1 MTGQIADL
9 LTHESHNNLA
19 SRPAELATLCTAL
32 QEDVPRVIHICGI
45 PGIGK
50 STLLEMFTDLAREQ
64 RTVVIRLDCR
74 TIEPT
79 PKGLLKQL
87 DEATG
92 LCASNPEQICDRI
105 AAFNARVVL
114 AFDNY
119 EVFRLM
125 DTWLRQTFIPA
136 LPNNARVLLFSREHP
151 GTAWYT
157 TAGWHDLFKT
167 LDLGPLSD
175 DDAKNLLIRLGV
187 ASAGVNKI
195 IHQTRGHPLA
205 LQLAASAC
213 RGRQQLAL
221 TDSSLQYVLEKLT
234 RMFLA
239 DVSEPLTRQALETTS
254 VSRRIT
260 LSMLRALFPDQAP
273 QDIFERLAALPFAE
287 LRSDGLVLHEVV
299 RDAIA
304 HSLKA
309 RDPDTYLN
317 YRRVIWQQLSK
328 ALDSAGSHELWRYT
342 ADMLFLIEN
351 QVVREAFFP
360 SGSNQLTVEP
370 ANSPDSTAIETI
382 ISCHEGPQAAQQLML
397 WWQRMPQSFSVVR
410 DVNGEVAAIYC
421 KITTDSVEPAWLEE
435 DPITQQWLHH
445 LRCHPLQL
453 QQSALFC
460 RRWLSQAE
468 GEAPS
473 ACQAAIWLDLKRS
486 YMEMRPNL
494 RRVYLTICDL
504 PAYAPVALKLGFKV
518 LTGQEVTLDS
528 QTYHSAVL
536 DFGPASVDGWL
547 ANIAAAELGIQQ
559 ARSLLDIE
567 SHELIIDDK
576 PESLTPLEFGVIQ
589 HLLAKQGKAVSR
601 SELLRD
607 VWGTRYEGGS
617 NVVDAVVR
625 GLRRKLAHQANCIE
639 TVTGVGYRYRKKP

>member
-1 MTGQIADL
+1 MTGYIADL
-9 LTHESHNNLA
+9 LARESQNNLA
-19 SRPAELATLCTAL
+19 SRPTELTALCAAL
-32 QEDVPRVIHICGI
+32 QEDVPRVIHISGI
-45 PGIGK
+45 AGIGK
-50 STLLEMFTDLAREQ
+50 STLLEMFTSLARDQ
-64 RTVVIRLDCR
+64 GAVVIKLDCR

-87 DEATG
+87 GEATG
-92 LCASNPEQICDRI
+92 LVASGPEQVCDRF
-105 AAFNARVVL
+105 ADFNARVVL

-119 EVFRLM
+119 EVFQLM
-125 DTWLRQTFIPA
+125 DTWLRQIFIPA
-136 LPNNARVLLFSREHP
+136 LPDNARVLLFGRERP
-151 GTAWYT
+151 GTGWYT

-175 DDAKNLLIRLGV
+175 DDAENLLNRLGV
-187 ASAGVNKI
+187 APAGVNKI

-213 RGRQQLAL
+213 RGRQQLVL
-221 TDSSLQYVLEKLT
+221 TDTSLQYVLETLS

-239 DVSEPLTRQALETTS
+239 DVSEPLTRQALEATS

-260 LSMLRALFPDQAP
+260 LSMLRALFPAQAP

-287 LRSDGLVLHEVV
+287 RRSDGLVIHDVV

-304 HSLKA
+304 HSLQA

-317 YRRVIWQQLSK
+317 YRRVIWRQLST

-351 QVVREAFFP
+351 PVVREAFFP
-360 SGSNQLTVEP
+360 SDSHQLTVEP
-370 ANSPDSTAIETI
+370 ADAADSAALQAI
-382 ISCHEGPQAAQQLML
+382 ISRHEGPQAAQQLLL
-397 WWQRMPQSFSVVR
+397 WWLRMPQSFSVVR
-410 DVNGEVAAIYC
+410 DVDGNVAAVYC
-421 KITTDSVEPAWLEE
+421 KFTTDSVEQAWLEE
-435 DPITQQWLHH
+435 DPITREWLRH
-445 LRCHPLQL
+445 LRQHPLQQ
-453 QQSALFC
+453 QQSALLC
-460 RRWLSQAE
+460 RRWLSLAE

-473 ACQAAIWLDLKRS
+473 TCQAAIWLDLKRS
-486 YMEMRPNL
+486 YMEMRPDL
-494 RRVYLTICDL
+494 RRVYLTISDL
-504 PAYAPVALKLGFKV
+504 AAYAPVALKLGFEV

-547 ANIAAAELGIQQ
+547 AGIAAAELGIQRD
-559 ARSLLDIE
+559 RSLLDIE
-567 SHELIIDDK
+567 SHELIIGDK
-576 PESLTPLEFGVIQ
+576 RKSLTPLEFGVIQ
-589 HLLAKQGKAVSR
+589 HLLQKQGKAVSR

-625 GLRRKLAHQANCIE
+625 GLRRKLSHQATCIE
-639 TVTGVGYRYRKKP
+639 TVTGVGYRYREKP

>member
-1 MTGQIADL
+1 MTGYIADL
-9 LTHESHNNLA
+9 LARESQNNLA
-19 SRPAELATLCTAL
+19 SRPAELTAL
-32 QEDVPRVIHICGI
+32 CAALREDVPRVIHISGI
-45 PGIGK
+45 AGIGK
-50 STLLEMFTDLAREQ
+50 STLLEMFTSLARDQ
-64 RTVVIRLDCR
+64 GAVVIKLDCR

-87 DEATG
+87 GEATG
-92 LCASNPEQICDRI
+92 LVVSGPEQICDRF
-105 AAFNARVVL
+105 ADFNARVVL

-119 EVFRLM
+119 EVFQLM
-125 DTWLRQTFIPA
+125 DTWLRQIFIPA
-136 LPNNARVLLFSREHP
+136 LPDNARVLLSGRERP
-151 GTAWYT
+151 STGWYT

-175 DDAKNLLIRLGV
+175 DDAENLLNRLGV
-187 ASAGVNKI
+187 TPAGVNKI

-213 RGRQQLAL
+213 RGRQLLDL
-221 TDSSLQYVLEKLT
+221 TDTSLQYVLETLS

-239 DVSEPLTRQALETTS
+239 DVSEPLTRQALEATS

-260 LSMLRALFPDQAP
+260 LSMLRALFPAQAP

-287 LRSDGLVLHEVV
+287 RRSDGLVIHDVV

-304 HSLKA
+304 HSLQA

-317 YRRVIWQQLSK
+317 YRRVIWRQLST

-351 QVVREAFFP
+351 PVVREAFFP
-360 SGSNQLTVEP
+360 SDSHQLTVEP
-370 ANSPDSTAIETI
+370 AGTADSTALQAI
-382 ISCHEGPQAAQQLML
+382 IARHEGPQAAQQLL
-397 WWQRMPQSFSVVR
+397 RWWQRMPQSFSVVR
-410 DVNGEVAAIYC
+410 DVDGNVAAVYC
-421 KITTDSVEPAWLEE
+421 KFTTDSVEQAWLEE
-435 DPITQQWLHH
+435 DPITREWLRH
-445 LRCHPLQL
+445 LRQHPLQQ
-453 QQSALFC
+453 QQSALLC
-460 RRWLSQAE
+460 RRWLSLAE

-473 ACQAAIWLDLKRS
+473 TCQAAIWLDLKRS
-486 YMEMRPNL
+486 YMEMRPDL
-494 RRVYLTICDL
+494 RRVYLTISDL
-504 PAYAPVALKLGFKV
+504 AAYAPVALKLSFEV

-547 ANIAAAELGIQQ
+547 ADIAAAELGIQQ
-559 ARSLLDIE
+559 DRSLLDIE
-567 SHELIIDDK
+567 SHELIIGDK
-576 PESLTPLEFGVIQ
+576 RQSLTPLEFGVIQ
-589 HLLAKQGKAVSR
+589 HLLQKKGKAVSR

-617 NVVDAVVR
+617 NVVDAVIR
-625 GLRRKLAHQANCIE
+625 GLRRKLANQASCIE
-639 TVTGVGYRYRKKP
+639 TVTGVGYRYREKP

>member
-1 MTGQIADL
+1 MTGHIADL
-9 LTHESHNNLA
+9 LARKNHANFANRSV
-19 SRPAELATLCTAL
+19 ELATLCGTL
-32 QEDVPRVIHICGI
+32 QDDLPRVIHISGI

-50 STLLEMFTDLAREQ
+50 STLLEMYTDQAREQ
-64 RTVVIRLDCR
+64 GAIVIRLDCR

-92 LCASNPEQICDRI
+92 LCASNPEQICDRF
-105 AAFNARVVL
+105 ADFDTRVVL

-136 LPNNARVLLFSREHP
+136 LPNNARVLLFSRERP
-151 GTAWYT
+151 GTGWYT

-175 DDAKNLLIRLGV
+175 DDAENLLNRLGV
-187 ASAGVNKI
+187 TPSGMNKI
-195 IHQTRGHPLA
+195 IQQTRGHPLA

-213 RGRQQLAL
+213 RGRQQLVL
-221 TDSSLQYVLEKLT
+221 TDPSLQYVLETLT
-234 RMFLA
+234 RMFLE
-239 DVSEPLTRQALETTS
+239 DVSEPLTRLALEATS

-260 LSMLRALFPDQAP
+260 LPMLRALFPNQVP
-273 QDIFERLAALPFAE
+273 QDIFERLATLPFAE
-287 LRSDGLVLHEVV
+287 LRSDGLVLHDVV
-299 RDAIA
+299 RESLA

-309 RDPDTYLN
+309 RDPETYLN
-317 YRRVIWQQLSK
+317 YRRIIWRQLST

-351 QVVREAFFP
+351 PVVREAFFP

-370 ANSPDSTAIETI
+370 ATPSDSTALQTI
-382 ISCHEGPQAAQQLML
+382 ITRHEGPQAAQQLL
-397 WWQRMPQSFSVVR
+397 RWWQRLPQSFSVVR
-410 DVNGEVAAIYC
+410 DGNGSVAAIYC
-421 KITTDSVEPAWLEE
+421 KISTDSAEPAWLEE
-435 DPITQQWLHH
+435 DPVTREWLHH
-445 LRCHPLQL
+445 LRQHPLQ
-453 QQSALFC
+453 QQQTVLFC
-460 RRWLSQAE
+460 RRWLSQVE
-468 GEAPS
+468 GESPS

-486 YMEMRPNL
+486 YMEMRPDL
-494 RRVYLTICDL
+494 RRVYLTLCDL
-504 PAYAPVALKLGFKV
+504 PAYAPVALKLGFEV

-528 QTYHSAVL
+528 QIYHSAVL

-547 ANIAAAELGIQQ
+547 ADIAAAELGIQQ
-559 ARSLLDIE
+559 DRSLLDIE

-576 PESLTPLEFGVIQ
+576 RESLTPLEFGVIQ

-625 GLRRKLAHQANCIE
+625 GLRRKLAHQASCIE
-639 TVTGVGYRYRKKP
+639 TVTGVGYLYREQP